1 MIVRNRSTW
10 MRGLAVALIAGQA
23 AACASLPRA
32 PYTAAEA
39 AAATVPGQAPDVR
52 FWADGSARSFAA
64 VADQVKSSREPFSYL
79 ALSGGGGD
87 GAYGAGVLNGWSET
101 GRRPT
106 PW

>member
-1 MIVRNRSTW
+1 
-10 MRGLAVALIAGQA
+10 MRGLAVAVIGAQG
-23 AACASLPRA
+23 AACASLPRT

-39 AAATVPGQAPDVR
+39 ATATVPGQQPDIR

-64 VADQVKSSREPFSYL
+64 VADQVKASREPFSYL

-101 GRRPT
+101 GKRPT
-106 PW
+106 FTMVSASRPGR